1 MTNQGGNENENV
13 YSPAEA
19 AELLGVNVERLRQMR
34 LQGRIK
40 GSLKGNTTVY
50 TLKQIKEADVSP
62 WKRGRKSK
70 RRGQD
75 DEESGISSS
84 VVLKRKSPFNK
95 RLLAL
100 ATGVLA

>member
-1 MTNQGGNENENV
+1 MTNQDGNENV

-50 TLKQIKEADVSP
+50 TLKQIKEADTSA
-62 WKRGRKSK
+62 WKRGRKPRSQ
-70 RRGQD
+70 RGQD
-75 DEESGISSS
+75 DEESGFSSS
-84 VVLKRKSPFNK
+84 VVLKRKSPFK

-100 ATGVLA
+100 ATGVVA